1 MGTIKERETD
11 HFETLS
17 VSFLFCAI
25 VAGVRLRVHNIRFPA
40 LHSPEV
46 CEFRRRLPMSKNV
59 SAFIASLCC
68 FICIAG
74 ALAQDDAS
82 DKARV
87 FITDSQSWE
96 VSGGGGGSAAGF
108 GGASHGG
115 ARPQTAEIVKTFGER
130 CPDVVVNNIQE
141 KTDYIVLLDHEGG
154 KSILQH
160 KNKVA
165 VFARVSGDSV
175 VSKSTLSLGGSVQE
189 ACEAIRKDWAA
200 HGAAIRA
207 AVAASASKA
216 AVAQPA
222 AAASPA
228 PATPAGA
235 KLSIVSIP
243 DGADIEIDG
252 SFVGNA
258 PSDLQLPEGEH
269 TIAVKKTGF
278 KDWERKMKVN
288 GGSNIHLNAELEKVA
303 AQ

>member
-1 MGTIKERETD
+1 MSK
-11 HFETLS
+11 HLS
-17 VSFLFCAI
+17 VFLAFFC
-25 VAGVRLRVHNIRFPA
+25 
-40 LHSPEV
+40 S
-46 CEFRRRLPMSKNV
+46 
-59 SAFIASLCC
+59 

-74 ALAQDDAS
+74 AFAEDDAKTPDAS

-115 ARPQTAEIVKTFGER
+115 ARPQTAEIIKTFGER

-154 KSILQH
+154 KSVLQH
-160 KNKVA
+160 KNKVV

-175 VSKSTLSLGGSVQE
+175 VSKSTLSLGGSVQD

-207 AVAASASKA
+207 AVAASADKA
-216 AVAQPA
+216 VVLQPA
-222 AAASPA
+222 AAPA
-228 PATPAGA
+228 PAAPAGA

-258 PSDLQLPEGEH
+258 PSELQLPEGEH
-269 TIAVKKTGF
+269 TITVKKTGF
-278 KDWERKMKVN
+278 KDWERKMKVS
-288 GGSNIHLNAELEKVA
+288 GGSSVHLNAELEKLA
-303 AQ
+303 SQ